1 MRETENKETGNL
13 IFHINDIFEIRTL
26 SGIKISPDGSKI
38 VYVKTVSDLN
48 HNTRQD
54 YIVLT
59 STSDNKSEILT
70 QGSSPVWSPDG
81 LSIAYHASQN
91 GSSGIWIYSLQDHT
105 TRFLTEVYESSYFIN
120 HLTQTDF
127 CWSPDGQY
135 IAYVSTV
142 PPTVPEAQDNQIM
155 VVNRLLYKTKGGWGR
170 PFFADAYTSHIWIIP
185 VKGGEPQII
194 TPGDYNEHSISWSPD
209 STQIVFI
216 SNHTADPDNNQN
228 CDLWTVSIQ
237 TKKIEKL
244 TNHAGTAFQPA
255 WSPDGKYIAYLAT
268 TSAISTNDS
277 PADDTQL
284 YIVPATSGSPQCLTQ
299 TLDRRI
305 ENIQWHPLGDWVYF
319 TAGNQGSTSLYRA
332 SISTGEIEKILAGN
346 SQVQEYSLTADGD
359 ALAYILTDI
368 THPSEIFLKKT
379 SEPSPIQITDENKD
393 LLDKWALQEV
403 KEFWF
408 NSFDGTPVQGWLM
421 PPCSLQ
427 DSKKYPLIL
436 VIHGGPH
443 NMFGYSFDPFMQL
456 LAAHGY
462 GVLFMNPRGS
472 SGYGQAFSRGTVLN
486 WGGGDYKDLMLGL
499 DYAVATNSWIDE
511 GNLGVTGQSYGGYMT
526 NWIITQTNRF
536 KAAVVDGGISNLISF
551 AGTSLYH
558 SLMESEFNGSVYNN
572 FPLLWQWSPLRH
584 VKNVKTPT
592 LFLHGTKDNE
602 VPVTQA
608 EEMYVAL
615 KKLGVTA
622 SFVQYL
628 EEGHGWR
635 PDLQPKSRYDLYS
648 RVLNWFDEFIKS

>member
-1 MRETENKETGNL
+1 MRETEYKETRNL
-13 IFHINDIFEIRTL
+13 IFHIDDIFEIRNL
-26 SGIKISPDGSKI
+26 SGIQISPDGSKI
-38 VYVKTVSDLN
+38 VYVRTVSDLN
-48 HNTRQD
+48 QNTGQD

-59 STSDNKSEILT
+59 STSDKKSEILGE
-70 QGSSPVWSPDG
+70 GSSPVWSPDG

-91 GSSGIWIYSLQDHT
+91 NQTGIWIYSLKNHT
-105 TRFLTEVYESSYFIN
+105 TRFLTAVYESSYFIN
-120 HLTQTDF
+120 HLTETNF

-135 IAYVSTV
+135 IAYVSTD
-142 PPTVPEAQDNQIM
+142 PYSTPEAQDNQIM
-155 VVNRLLYKTKGGWGR
+155 AVDRLLYKTKGGWGR
-170 PFFADAYTSHIWIIP
+170 PFFADGYTSHIWIIP
-185 VKGGEPQII
+185 THGGEPQII

-209 STQIVFI
+209 STQIAFI

-228 CDLWTVSIQ
+228 CDLWTVSID

-244 TNHAGTAFQPA
+244 THHVGTAFQPS
-255 WSPDGKYIAYLAT
+255 WSPDGKHITYLAT

-277 PADDTQL
+277 PADDTHL
-284 YIVPATSGSPQCLTQ
+284 YIVPAGGGSPQCLTQ
-299 TLDRRI
+299 VLDRRI
-305 ENIQWHPLGDWVYF
+305 ENIQWHPLGEWVYF
-319 TAGNQGSTSLYRA
+319 CAGNQGSTSLYRV
-332 SISTGEIEKILAGN
+332 SISNNEIETILAGN
-346 SQVQEYSLTADGD
+346 SQVQEYSLAPDGNSI
-359 ALAYILTDI
+359 AYISTDI
-368 THPSEIFLKKT
+368 THPSEIFLKKA
-379 SEPSPIQITDENKD
+379 SEPSGVQITAENKD
-393 LLDKWALQEV
+393 LLDERNLQEV

-408 NSFDGTPVQGWLM
+408 DSFDETPVQGWIM
-421 PPCSLQ
+421 PPRSLQ
-427 DSKKYPLIL
+427 DLKKYPLIL

-443 NMFGYSFDPFMQL
+443 NMFGYSFYPFMQL
-456 LAAHGY
+456 LAAQGY
-462 GVLFMNPRGS
+462 GVLFINPRGS
-472 SGYGQAFSRGTVLN
+472 SGYGQAFSKGTVLN

-499 DYAVATNSWIDE
+499 DYAIANNSWIDGE
-511 GNLGVTGQSYGGYMT
+511 QLGVTGQSYGGYMT

-558 SLMESEFNGSVYNN
+558 SLMESEFNGSVYDN
-572 FPLLWQWSPLRH
+572 FSLLWQWSPLRN

-608 EEMYVAL
+608 EEIYIAL

-635 PDLQPKSRYDLYS
+635 PDLKPKSRYDLYN
-648 RVLNWFDEFIKS
+648 RVLNWFDEYLK